1 MTKYKLRDLTNYQS
15 RIKGEYSSAYKK
27 FTGEYTGDVVT
38 AEELEEVYQKANE
51 GSAQA
56 FEQMKD
62 VFNAMIRSF
71 GYSKERAIEVLSGP
85 GSNVS
90 TKNSFRII
98 KGLGHQDIERVPMNT
113 VEQRYS
119 TLFGED
125 TEISAYSDSQ
135 ILKKIKSLRKTD
147 PVEFKSMLNYYRSQK
162 RAEKSNLTVEEKLLK
177 KMSVADRAEAILSL
191 GYTSHNKKMELRR
204 KGIWTKDVDMV
215 LRAMQ

>member
-1 MTKYKLRDLTNYQS
+1 M
-15 RIKGEYSSAYKK
+15 KGEYSSAYKK

-38 AEELEEVYQKANE
+38 AEELEEIYQRANE

-56 FEQMKD
+56 YEQMKD
-62 VFNAMIRSF
+62 VYNAMTRSF
-71 GYSKERAIEVLSGP
+71 GYSKEKATEILSGP

-98 KGLGHQDIERVPMNT
+98 KGLDHQDIDRVPMNT
-113 VEQRYS
+113 VEQRYN

-125 TEISAYSDSQ
+125 TEISAYSDSE
-135 ILKKIKSLRKTD
+135 IINRIKSLRRTD

-162 RAEKSNLTVEEKLLK
+162 RAEKGNLTTEEKLLK

-191 GYTSHNKKMELRR
+191 GYDSYQKKIELRR
-204 KGIWTKDVDMV
+204 KGIWTKDVEMV
-215 LRAMQ
+215 IRSMQ